1 MAQGRRHLRCRVQD
15 GRGRDAGD
23 LNPEDGGAHG
33 IANRVSMNANGDAM
47 SPLARMFG
55 AMISGFATG
64 GAIAAVIVFALMMWM
79 SRPKAPERAT
89 VEPPSAPAQEPAPS
103 WKPSEPAEPRAIR
116 QQ

>member
-1 MAQGRRHLRCRVQD
+1 M
-15 GRGRDAGD
+15 
-23 LNPEDGGAHG
+23 
-33 IANRVSMNANGDAM
+33 SMNANGDAM

-79 SRPKAPERAT
+79 SRPKTPERAT

-103 WKPSEPAEPRAIR
+103 WKPSEPA
-116 QQ
+116 

>member
-1 MAQGRRHLRCRVQD
+1 
-15 GRGRDAGD
+15 
-23 LNPEDGGAHG
+23 
-33 IANRVSMNANGDAM
+33 MNANGGAM

-55 AMISGFATG
+55 AMINGFATG
-64 GAIAAVIVFALMMWM
+64 VAIAAVIVFALMMWM

>member
-1 MAQGRRHLRCRVQD
+1 
-15 GRGRDAGD
+15 
-23 LNPEDGGAHG
+23 
-33 IANRVSMNANGDAM
+33 M

-64 GAIAAVIVFALMMWM
+64 VAIAAVIVFALMMWM

-116 QQ
+116 QQYEDAMRNIAATLALLLAMT